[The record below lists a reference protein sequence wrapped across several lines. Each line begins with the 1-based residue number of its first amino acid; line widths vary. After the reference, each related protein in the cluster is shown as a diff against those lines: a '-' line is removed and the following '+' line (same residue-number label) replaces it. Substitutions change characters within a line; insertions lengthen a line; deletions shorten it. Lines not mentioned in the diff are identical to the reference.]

1 MSKRFPNLITL
12 YILGVYFMSSVRKS
26 AQCYYRAF
34 MSILINVR
42 RINYKYII
50 ATNNR
55 EAIQYGKELSLS
67 IY

>member
-1 MSKRFPNLITL
+1 
-12 YILGVYFMSSVRKS
+12 MSSVHKS

-50 ATNNR
+50 ATNNL
-55 EAIQYGKELSLS
+55 EAIQYGRELSLS